1 MAEKVSKAP
10 VDEERAEIAALIRTT
25 PPGDLPPEARMML
38 EERRIKNRIAAAIAG
53 MSWGKN
59 LDLASRV
66 ALAEWGRRNNV
77 DVTQEVHIL
86 GDRLYLNAQFY
97 LNRLQP
103 LIQSGQVEYLIAEHC
118 HVDKRLDPNDPTDAK
133 EIRRRRDLR
142 IAYNIPDAAVGAV
155 VARLKLRAVAEEF
168 AGAKWCGGGTRKN
181 DPVGDATPVETAE
194 TRAYRR
200 VCKLV
205 VSHIPQLRTKV
216 EEADDDAVLNVSA
229 VISES
234 KESEQALRDQL
245 EARRPNAGRL
255 VGAGTTG
262 YGEELDAPKATP
274 APAVVTSEP
283 APSGDE
289 LVEREFQDD
298 RAIDDFPGR
307 GRR

>member
-1 MAEKVSKAP
+1 MTEKTKSPAQ
-10 VDEERAEIAALIRTT
+10 EEREEIAALIRTT
-25 PPGDLPPEARMML
+25 PPGDLPPAARMML
-38 EERRIKNRIAAAIAG
+38 EERKIKNRIAAAIAG

-103 LIQSGQVEYLIAEHC
+103 LIQNGQVEYLLAEHC

-168 AGAKWCGGGTRKN
+168 SGAKWCGGGTRKN

-205 VSHIPQLRTKV
+205 VSHIPKLRAQL
-216 EEADDDAVLNVSA
+216 EEADDDAALNVSA

-234 KESEQALRDQL
+234 KENERALRAELD
-245 EARRPNAGRL
+245 ARRPGNGRL
-255 VGAGTTG
+255 MSAGATG
-262 YGEELDAPKATP
+262 YGDEIDAPSAIPVAAAVAT
-274 APAVVTSEP
+274 EP
-283 APSGDE
+283 APTADE
-289 LVEREFQDD
+289 LVSREFQDD
-298 RAIDDFPGR
+298 RALMND
-307 GRR
+307 